1 MLERNITIREIEEKD
16 KASYL
21 NLFNSES
28 FGCIGTQIKNH
39 LSMQK
44 SRF

>member
-28 FGCIGTQIKNH
+28 FMKDSWKEAEH
-39 LSMQK
+39 D
-44 SRF
+44 R